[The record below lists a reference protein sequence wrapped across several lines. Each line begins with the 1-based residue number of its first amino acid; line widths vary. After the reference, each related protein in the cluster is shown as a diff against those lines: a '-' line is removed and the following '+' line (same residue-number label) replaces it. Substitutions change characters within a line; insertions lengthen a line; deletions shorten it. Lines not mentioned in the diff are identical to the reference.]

1 MTQKISAS
9 HIDGMMNYELSAPIS
24 YSDKGSTSEA
34 TFLTFH
40 EPKGEHAK
48 AFRKITNII
57 DNVIMRVSQLSNE
70 KQPTSVVKNF
80 DETTEEDA
88 EQDAD
93 GLYQLLK
100 GGFGLLGDEDKYDR
114 FHDLFETAVIS
125 GTRHPLCKVQ
135 DLYPLREAHWEQIGP
150 RDREEIAMR
159 YCAFF
164 GIGYLGDMMQK
175 SK

>member
-1 MTQKISAS
+1 MTQIVSAS
-9 HIDGMMNYELSAPIS
+9 HIDGVMNYELNAPIS
-24 YSDKGSTSEA
+24 YSDQGSTSQA
-34 TFLTFH
+34 LFLTFQ

-57 DNVIMRVSQLSNE
+57 DNVIMRVSQLSNTNE
-70 KQPTSVVKNF
+70 PTPVSKDF
-80 DETTEEDA
+80 DETSEEEA
-88 EQDAD
+88 LQDAD

-114 FHDLFETAVIS
+114 FHDLFETAVMS

-164 GIGYLGDMMQK
+164 GIGYLGDMMQN